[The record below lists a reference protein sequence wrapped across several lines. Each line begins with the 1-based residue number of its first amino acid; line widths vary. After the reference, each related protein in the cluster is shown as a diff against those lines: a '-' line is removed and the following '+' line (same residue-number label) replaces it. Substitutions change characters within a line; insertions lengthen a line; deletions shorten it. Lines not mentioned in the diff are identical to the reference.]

1 MEYND
6 VSNEDLGKM
15 IDNILN
21 GNPADMGISDDTKYV
36 DEKAEAFIQSLK
48 DMVK

>member
-6 VSNEDLGKM
+6 ISNEQLSKM
-15 IDNILN
+15 VENILN
-21 GNPADMGISDDTKYV
+21 GRTVDMSINSEPEYV
-36 DEKAEAFIQSLK
+36 DERAEAFIQSLK